1 MAQTKPYSQPLP
13 LPREEYEMSEETMFR
28 RTVELVIG
36 DLNTRTIEVEEVRT
50 TPSSLAQ
57 RRYQFLLMGAS
68 SG

>member
-1 MAQTKPYSQPLP
+1 
-13 LPREEYEMSEETMFR
+13 MSEETMFR
-28 RTVELVIG
+28 RTVEQVIG